1 MGAVVVT
8 WSEYDAE
15 LRLVER
21 RRTFHDEAALERFLE
36 RVQPDEGDVSV
47 VEVAGG

>member
-1 MGAVVVT
+1 MGAVIVT

-21 RRTFHDEAALERFLE
+21 RRMFHNEAALDRFLE
-36 RVQPDEGDVSV
+36 HVQPDEGDVSV
-47 VEVAGG
+47 VEVQE